1 MPESGIGAAA
11 WIVVGVTIAV
21 LAAAVV
27 AAIVR
32 VRRNVALA
40 MLVAA
45 AFPFVVAIVAGV
57 PEMMGSF
64 QTIETLRAPTPKD
77 LAASVHRG
85 LICTTFG
92 VAGTAACV
100 LAGAVALRRSRAAD
114 VPPPIADERPL

>member
-11 WIVVGVTIAV
+11 WIVGGVTISV

-40 MLVAA
+40 LLVAA
-45 AFPFVVAIVAGV
+45 AFPFAIGLFVNVG
-57 PEMMGSF
+57 EMIGSF

-77 LAASVHRG
+77 LAASVHRAV
-85 LICTTFG
+85 ICTAFG
-92 VAGTAACV
+92 VVGTAACAV
-100 LAGAVALRRSRAAD
+100 AGAVALRRSRASD